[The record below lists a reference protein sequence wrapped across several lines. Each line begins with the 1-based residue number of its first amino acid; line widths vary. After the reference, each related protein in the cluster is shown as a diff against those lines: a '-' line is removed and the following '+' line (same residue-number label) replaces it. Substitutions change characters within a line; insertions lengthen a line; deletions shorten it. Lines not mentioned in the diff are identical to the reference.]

1 MSARHAGAA
10 ARQLTRPARAVAAL
24 LVGALAVPPEALALV
39 VAGLAVLVTFGRP
52 APRRAIAG
60 TLRRLAA
67 AELSRAARWPATRP
81 VPPPPARCVG
91 YLVVRLGL
99 GLLGGAV
106 LALFGAGL
114 VTGARLL
121 TGWLTGD
128 PLDDITPSWLI
139 VGYLTM
145 GGLVLAFLAV
155 QGMIAVA
162 ALDQRWA
169 NRTRRPGRAALEHRI
184 DQLSASRAE
193 VVAAVDGERRRIE
206 RDLHDGVQQRL
217 VALGML
223 LGRARRATD
232 PERSGQLLRAA
243 HEESRR
249 ALVELREVAWRVYP
263 SALDSAGLPAAL
275 ESVAERA
282 GLPVRLDH
290 RLLARP
296 PAGVEAACYFVVCE
310 AITNAAK
317 HADAATATVRLTEE
331 AGMIRIEVHDDGC
344 GGADPAGPG
353 LSGLARRLAAVDG
366 RLAVCSPAGGPT
378 VLTAEIP
385 TEPAG
390 PSCG

>member
-1 MSARHAGAA
+1 MRY
-10 ARQLTRPARAVAAL
+10 LPRPARAVAAL
-24 LVGALAVPPEALALV
+24 LVGALTVPFDALV
-39 VAGLAVLVTFGRP
+39 LAAAGLAVLVTLGRP
-52 APRRAIAG
+52 APRRVVGAA
-60 TLRRLAA
+60 LRRLTA
-67 AELSRAARWPATRP
+67 AELSRATRWPATRP
-81 VPPPPARCVG
+81 DPPHVARGVG
-91 YLVVRLGL
+91 YLLVRLGL

-106 LALFGAGL
+106 LTLFGAGL
-114 VTGARLL
+114 VAGVRLVA
-121 TGWLTGD
+121 GWLTGR
-128 PLDDITPSWLI
+128 PLDGITPSWPI
-139 VGYLTM
+139 VGYLAAA
-145 GGLVLAFLAV
+145 GLVLAFLAV

-162 ALDQRWA
+162 ALDLRWA
-169 NRTRRPGRAALEHRI
+169 NWAVRPGRAALEHRI
-184 DQLSASRAE
+184 DELSVSRAA

-232 PERSGQLLRAA
+232 PQRSTDLLRAA

-290 RLLARP
+290 RLRARP

-317 HADAATATVRLTEE
+317 HATARAATVRLTEA
-331 AGMIRIEVHDDGC
+331 AGVIRIEVHDDGC

-366 RLAVCSPAGGPT
+366 RLSVFSPPGGPT
-378 VLTAEIP
+378 LVTAEIP
-385 TEPAG
+385 ACAAE